1 MTEPRA
7 AAKGKTGARADVA
20 RRRSARK
27 IAAEREARRKR
38 ILAIIGVVV
47 LVVIVVGALVWAL
60 RRETPENVQV
70 QVAQPLPAEIPHDG
84 RVMGNPNAPVH
95 VVEYGDFQC
104 PACHGFFQSVQPT
117 LIDQYVKP
125 GKVTFEFRDYAFI
138 GPESLTAAQAAMCA
152 NDQGKF
158 WQFHDSLY
166 LNQGAENSGAF
177 SDARLKAI
185 ARQVGLDT
193 AKFDQCL
200 DSNAHQADVT
210 ASIKDAQAKGVDS
223 TPTLFVNGQKSD
235 WRGWDGLKA
244 DIDKALGGK

>member
-1 MTEPRA
+1 MTEPQA
-7 AAKGKTGARADVA
+7 AAKGKPGARADVA

-38 ILAIIGVVV
+38 LFAIVGTAV
-47 LVVIVVGALVWAL
+47 LVLIIVGALVWAV
-60 RRETPENVQV
+60 RRETPGNVQV
-70 QVAQPLPAEIPHDG
+70 QAAAALPADIPHDD
-84 RVMGNPNAPVH
+84 RVMGNPKAPVH

-104 PACHGFFQSVQPT
+104 PACHQFFQQSQPT

-125 GKVTFEFRDYAFI
+125 GKVSFEFRDYAFI
-138 GPESLTAAQAAMCA
+138 GPESMTAAQAAMCA

-177 SDARLKAI
+177 SKVRLQGI
-185 ARQVGLDT
+185 AQKVGLDMT
-193 AKFDQCL
+193 KFDQCL
-200 DSNAHQADVT
+200 DSNAHQADVE

-223 TPTLFVNGQKSD
+223 TPTLFVNGQKTD

-244 DIDKALGGK
+244 DIDKALGA

>member
-7 AAKGKTGARADVA
+7 AAKGKPSARADVA

-38 ILAIIGVVV
+38 MFAIGGVVV
-47 LVVIVVGALVWAL
+47 LVVIVVGALIWAL
-60 RRETPENVQV
+60 RRETPGNVQV
-70 QVAQPLPAEIPHDG
+70 QVAQPLPAEIPQDG

-104 PACHGFFQSVQPT
+104 PACHQFFQNVQPT
-117 LIDQYVKP
+117 LIEQYVKP
-125 GKVTFEFRDYAFI
+125 GKVSFEFRDYAFI
-138 GPESLTAAQAAMCA
+138 GPESLTAAQAAICA

-177 SDARLKAI
+177 SNARLKAI
-185 ARQVGLDT
+185 ARQVGLDAT
-193 AKFDQCL
+193 KFDQCL
-200 DSNAHQADVT
+200 DSNAHQAD
-210 ASIKDAQAKGVDS
+210 AAKSIKDAQAQGVNS
-223 TPTLFVNGQKSD
+223 TPTLFVDGQKTD

-244 DIDKALGGK
+244 DIDKALGGA

>member
-1 MTEPRA
+1 MTEPRIE
-7 AAKGKTGARADVA
+7 AKPKTSARADVA

-38 ILAIIGVVV
+38 ILAIIGTVV
-47 LVVIVVGALVWAL
+47 LVLIVVGALVWAL
-60 RRETPENVQV
+60 RRETPGNVQV
-70 QVAQPLPAEIPHDG
+70 QIAQPLPAEIPQDG

-117 LIDQYVKP
+117 LIEQYVKP
-125 GKVTFEFRDYAFI
+125 GKVSFEFRDYAFI
-138 GPESLTAAQAAMCA
+138 GPESLKAAQAADCA

-166 LNQGAENSGAF
+166 LNQGAENSGALN
-177 SDARLKAI
+177 DTRLKAI
-185 ARQVGLDT
+185 ARQIGLDE

-200 DSNAHQADVT
+200 DSNKHEADVT

-223 TPTLFVNGQKSD
+223 TPTLFVNDQKTD

-244 DIDKALGGK
+244 DIDKALGGA

>member
-1 MTEPRA
+1 MTEPRIE
-7 AAKGKTGARADVA
+7 AKPKTSARADVA

-38 ILAIIGVVV
+38 IFAIIGTVV
-47 LVVIVVGALVWAL
+47 LVLIVVGALVWAL
-60 RRETPENVQV
+60 RRETPGNVQV
-70 QVAQPLPAEIPHDG
+70 QIAQPLPAEIPQDG

-117 LIDQYVKP
+117 LIEQYVKP
-125 GKVTFEFRDYAFI
+125 GKVSFEFRDYAFI

-166 LNQGAENSGAF
+166 LNQGAENSGALN
-177 SDARLKAI
+177 DTRLKAI
-185 ARQVGLDT
+185 ARQIGLDMT
-193 AKFDQCL
+193 KFDQCL
-200 DSNAHQADVT
+200 DSNAHQADVE

-223 TPTLFVNGQKSD
+223 TPTLFVNGQKTD

-244 DIDKALGGK
+244 DIDKALGA